1 MLLLPTVKLERVEFA
16 SVEVSKRT
24 EWTFA
29 EIADVDG
36 IASVVEFTAG
46 DTTRE
51 VATALSGLFTLLRG
65 DSIEDE
71 AQVPGLCNITEAQ
84 LGDDQS
90 LQTAVSALR
99 TAVLDIQAQHAG
111 LSMTEALGGKP
122 EPSVPLYANINRSMI
137 ADRTPLAFGRMAE
150 RAAREGFETVK
161 CAPFDEVRPPSTPE
175 EILNVAS
182 LGIQRVA
189 AVRMAV
195 GPDVQVLV
203 DCHSRFEAH
212 TALLVAEELARLNVG
227 WFEEPVNPVTDA
239 RGLARIAAMAP
250 MLVAGGEQG
259 YGETFFRSLLESRTV
274 SIIMPD
280 VKYCGGVGEACR
292 AGKAAEEEG
301 GEISLHSPSGPVSQ
315 LASAHVTAAIP
326 GALPLEHAVYE
337 ADWRAALMDPPERIE
352 AGRFHFAGGKGLG
365 AKLDPETVQRHGRR
379 WKP

>member
-1 MLLLPTVKLERVEFA
+1 MPPGGEAMTLLPAIRLKQIEFI

-29 EIADVDG
+29 EITDVDG
-36 IASVVEFTAG
+36 ITSVVEFTAG

-51 VATALSGLFTLLRG
+51 VVT
-65 DSIEDE
+65 I
-71 AQVPGLCNITEAQ
+71 
-84 LGDDQS
+84 
-90 LQTAVSALR
+90 
-99 TAVLDIQAQHAG
+99 
-111 LSMTEALGGKP
+111 TEALGGKP
-122 EPSVPLYANINRSMI
+122 GPSVPLYANINRSMI

-150 RAAREGFETVK
+150 RAAREGFEIVK

-175 EILNVAS
+175 EILDVAS

-195 GPDVQVLV
+195 GPYIQVLV
-203 DCHSRFEAH
+203 DCHSRFETH
-212 TALLVAEELARLNVG
+212 TSLLIAEELARLDVA
-227 WFEEPVNPVTDA
+227 WFEEPVNPMTNA
-239 RGLARIAAMAP
+239 RGLARIAAMSP
-250 MLVAGGEQG
+250 MPVAGGEQG
-259 YGETFFRSLLESRTV
+259 YGETFFRSLLESRSV

-280 VKYCGGVGEACR
+280 VKYCGGAGEACR

-301 GEISLHSPSGPVSQ
+301 VRISLHSPSGPVSQ

-352 AGRFHFAGGKGLG
+352 AGHLHFARGNGLG
-365 AKLDPETVQRHGRR
+365 AKLDPETVNRYGRR